1 MLTSVLRCCSFSL
14 PLKLYYYSL
23 LTNKQG
29 GFTPVYAA
37 SQIGQTDI
45 VDLLIKAGANHLA
58 STAVS
63 NNYYILRVRVQLT
76 DRVNGEGLG
85 FPRLRR

>member
-37 SQIGQTDI
+37 SEMGQTDI
-45 VDLLIKAGANHLA
+45 VDLLIKAGANIHLA
-58 STAVS
+58 STEVIES
-63 NNYYILRVRVQLT
+63 IKT
-76 DRVNGEGLG
+76 
-85 FPRLRR
+85 